1 MRACQNFLDLVTLD
15 GSLILRNFGKK
26 PSEVIVDLRL
36 TGKPLTASDNARI
49 VLDTTNLKLA
59 ERTATVKWDITVKA
73 GEARTLTYRYERYV
87 PSR

>member
-59 ERTATVKWDITVKA
+59 ERTATVKWDITVKPS
-73 GEARTLTYRYERYV
+73 EARTLTYRYERYV